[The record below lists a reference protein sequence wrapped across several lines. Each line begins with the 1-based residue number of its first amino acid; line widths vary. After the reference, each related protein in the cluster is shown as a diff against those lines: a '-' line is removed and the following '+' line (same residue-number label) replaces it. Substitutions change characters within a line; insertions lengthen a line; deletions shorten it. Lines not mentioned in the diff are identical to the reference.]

1 MAPRALRIC
10 ILWPGGGCPSGV
22 RFRNRRRMCLA
33 KVAIYRGCQLLQLYA
48 FFSSWPA
55 YCNFL
60 LRLSSLLEVL
70 SDINCAASF
79 LDNCRQ
85 VSMADRSAWRQ
96 RSWTRNALPVV
107 KIDRALAWE
116 QIAPQDQQE

>member
-22 RFRNRRRMCLA
+22 RFRNRRRWSLA
-33 KVAIYRGCQLLQLYA
+33 KFARGSQLLYSCTL
-48 FFSSWPA
+48 FFSWPA

-96 RSWTRNALPVV
+96 RSWTRNALAV
-107 KIDRALAWE
+107 IEIETELA
-116 QIAPQDQQE
+116 

>member
-1 MAPRALRIC
+1 MFFFKFEPPWEVPMAPRALRIC
-10 ILWPGGGCPSGV
+10 ILWPGGGALRAYDFVIVDECVWQS
-22 RFRNRRRMCLA
+22 
-33 KVAIYRGCQLLQLYA
+33 LLGAVSFCSCTL
-48 FFSSWPA
+48 FFSWPA

-96 RSWTRNALPVV
+96 RSWTRNALAVV
-107 KIDRALAWE
+107 KIDRALA
-116 QIAPQDQQE
+116 

>member
-22 RFRNRRRMCLA
+22 RFRNCRRMCLA
-33 KVAIYRGCQLLQLYA
+33 NVCQGLSA
-48 FFSSWPA
+48 FAVVRFFFSWPA

-96 RSWTRNALPVV
+96 RSWTRNALAV
-107 KIDRALAWE
+107 IEIETELA
-116 QIAPQDQQE
+116 